1 MLSSSGN
8 YKISYKRFLVNGRA
22 HLSNDIL
29 EGSFEKINTRLNPP
43 DEILPELLDD
53 SFSKHLHSQFVLIC

>member
-8 YKISYKRFLVNGRA
+8 YKISYKRFLVNGTA

-29 EGSFEKINTRLNPP
+29 EGSFVKINTRLKNV
-43 DEILPELLDD
+43 EIRIVY
-53 SFSKHLHSQFVLIC
+53 SFNLSYS